1 MQEEDRAE
9 RFTTTLSSIFDASS
23 HTEKCPGKTFN
34 MAKKDSWGHLGNK
47 RMQVC
52 FIIFDLYFQ
61 MVVVSSRKV
70 KVNFALVRAHESNLL
85 LVALSVRRS

>member
-61 MVVVSSRKV
+61 MVVVSSWKV
-70 KVNFALVRAHESNLL
+70 KVNFALVKPMRPFYYW
-85 LVALSVRRS
+85 

>member
-9 RFTTTLSSIFDASS
+9 RFATTLSSKFDASS

-34 MAKKDSWGHLGNK
+34 MAKKDIWGHLGNK
-47 RMQVC
+47 IMQVC

-70 KVNFALVRAHESNLL
+70 KVNFALVKPMRPFYYW
-85 LVALSVRRS
+85 